1 MLSNCDSYMKFSC
14 QGSHR
19 INTNICPRQQSGQ
32 IWHQV
37 GLEANV
43 GHHHSLEPNSTLQES
58 AGICRNL
65 QDASSCVASN
75 AKFDRKY
82 MKMPNMPNDPNA
94 VQVTHARIFSESLV
108 GTKSPAAYLTARTG
122 WILHQHRRLG
132 DHYISLWHN
141 MNIID
146 MLKYVENISKHV
158 LWFQVIPM
166 LFTLPSLKRALLWR
180 CPQPKRGKLRIL
192 GTVRHW
198 ELTILTEP
206 YWTILNDGSFQLC
219 LPTYP
224 SFMGSW
230 PWQGP
235 RIEQHAT
242 RFVHVYYTCSIMQL
256 HA

>member
-1 MLSNCDSYMKFSC
+1 MLAIITAWS
-14 QGSHR
+14 R
-19 INTNICPRQQSGQ
+19 IQLCRN
-32 IWHQV
+32 
-37 GLEANV
+37 
-43 GHHHSLEPNSTLQES
+43 LQES

-158 LWFQVIPM
+158 LWFQVVPM

-206 YWTILNDGSFQLC
+206 YWTILNHTEPYWTMGPFSCAFQLIH
-219 LPTYP
+219 L
-224 SFMGSW
+224 SW
-230 PWQGP
+230 GP
-235 RIEQHAT
+235 GPGRA
-242 RFVHVYYTCSIMQL
+242 L
-256 HA
+256 A

>member
-1 MLSNCDSYMKFSC
+1 MLAIITAWS
-14 QGSHR
+14 R
-19 INTNICPRQQSGQ
+19 IQLCRN
-32 IWHQV
+32 
-37 GLEANV
+37 
-43 GHHHSLEPNSTLQES
+43 LQES